1 MNILSVGIGGVIG
14 ALARYYIYV
23 PLNSNSVFPWG
34 TMTVN
39 LLGSFFLAFFLTV
52 ALRHFY
58 QRSLL
63 VLGVSTGFTG
73 AFTTFSSVSVEA
85 VQILYIT
92 PFLCLAYIAVSFFAG
107 LLLAFSGRQLGI
119 IFSALIDEKTG
130 KGEASGV
137 E

>member
-23 PLNSNSVFPWG
+23 PLNSHSVFPWG
-34 TMTVN
+34 TLTVN
-39 LLGSFFLAFFLTV
+39 LLGSFLLAFFLTV

-63 VLGVSTGFTG
+63 VLGVSTGFIG

-85 VQILYIT
+85 VQIIYIN
-92 PFLCLAYIAVSFFAG
+92 PLLCLAYIMASFLAG
-107 LLLAFSGRQLGI
+107 LLLAFSGRQLGVVLSVI
-119 IFSALIDEKTG
+119 IDEKIG
-130 KGEASGV
+130 KKEASGV